1 MSPTQT
7 AQMMRKI
14 DCAAVSLLVVED
26 NDASRRLVLELLR
39 AAGFSNVNSV
49 RNAEEAIEQIQA
61 IEPDLLLLDWGLP
74 GMSGIDLVTEI
85 RQSAITPDPRFVNPQ
100 LPIVML
106 TARQRARDV
115 TQARNAGVNEFIIK
129 PFSTASLLKGIS
141 SALVKTRDFVT
152 ASSFIGP
159 DRRRRKAGLYP
170 GLLKRADDMPLDIGQ
185 LAPTLAESLSAEMS
199 ELRNVL
205 RLGPNRARVLNSKTL
220 SHITARMIQAQSS
233 AHDFRMRL
241 ITQATRSLND
251 YVRLFAHDAD
261 PEVLDVHLDAL
272 IRLND
277 APFTSQDEAVN
288 IVKHLNTLVTKRKLS
303 RKVPQ

>member
-1 MSPTQT
+1 MSPSLT

-14 DCAAVSLLVVED
+14 DCNAVSLLVVED

-39 AAGFSNVNSV
+39 AAGFSNLNFA

-74 GMSGIDLVTEI
+74 GMSGIDLVIEI
-85 RQSAITPDPRFVNPQ
+85 RQSAITPDPRFTNPQ

-115 TQARNAGVNEFIIK
+115 TQARNAGINEFIIK

-141 SALVKTRDFVT
+141 SALVKTREFVT
-152 ASSFIGP
+152 TDTFIGP
-159 DRRRRKAGLYP
+159 DRRRRKASLYP
-170 GLLKRADDMPLDIGQ
+170 GLLKRADDMPLDVGQ
-185 LAPTLAESLSAEMS
+185 LAPSLAEALSAEMN
-199 ELRNVL
+199 ELRTVL
-205 RLGPNRARVLNSKTL
+205 RLGPSRARVLNSKTL
-220 SHITARMIQAQSS
+220 SNITARMIQAQSS

-241 ITQATRSLND
+241 ITQATQSLND
-251 YVRLFAHDAD
+251 YVRLFALDAD

-277 APFTSQDEAVN
+277 APFTSQDEAVS
-288 IVKHLNTLVTKRKLS
+288 IVKYLNTLVSKRKLS
-303 RKVPQ
+303 RKVP